1 MAYAATAGGSL
12 PSTTAAPGVLAL
24 QRAMVWLVGAS
35 VAIVFIEPSPY
46 ELATLAASVIFF
58 ATGLRMRLVF
68 MPLLLL
74 LFLVN
79 IGYTIS
85 AVAVFD
91 RPSVPNW
98 IATSWYMAVTVIF
111 FAMVISEDTAARLDM
126 LRRGLVVGALVAA
139 LAGIAGYF
147 NLIPG
152 GRDLLTLYDRARGT
166 FKDPNVFGAFLILP
180 ALFALQSVVSD
191 KFGKSF
197 RSTIV
202 FGIISL
208 AILLAFSRAA
218 WGMLIVTSGFM
229 LALMVLTSRSQSQR
243 SRIIV
248 MALVTVILAAA
259 LVAVL
264 LSFNSIAQLFKQRA
278 SFDQSYDE
286 GRFGRFG
293 RHILG
298 AEMALG
304 LPFGIGPLQFN
315 RFFPEDTHNSYLN
328 AFMSGGWLS
337 GVCYP
342 ALVFVTVM
350 TGFRYVFVRVP
361 WQRTYLAIFSAFLGT
376 VGESFIIDTDHWRH
390 FWMMLGVMW
399 GMFVAAERWKAKRRS
414 SRSWHRCA
422 GVVLGRKPRALHLS
436 TRSRMVGTLRF
447 AHNLRLLLHRERQ
460 PSVIDQT
467 LDQFV
472 LHRRPRRPDSR
483 GNIGRIAQQA
493 DRAFRDHL
501 RGRAI
506 AGIAVA
512 LDHRA
517 ALTAIGGDRHEQ
529 QIVDAVLAFLLRRS
543 LARLRPPEP
552 IFSVLAWR

>member
-1 MAYAATAGGSL
+1 MAYAATSGGSL
-12 PSTTAAPGVLAL
+12 LSMTAAPGVLAL

-46 ELATLAASVIFF
+46 ELATLAASLVFF
-58 ATGLRMRLVF
+58 VTGVRMRLVF
-68 MPLLLL
+68 VPLLLL
-74 LFLVN
+74 LFLLNV
-79 IGYTIS
+79 GYTAS
-85 AVAVFD
+85 AVDVID
-91 RPSVPNW
+91 RAGVANW
-98 IATSWYMAVTVIF
+98 IATSWYMAITVIF
-111 FAMVISEDTAARLDM
+111 FAMVLSEDTSARLDM
-126 LRRGLVVGALVAA
+126 LRRGLVVGAMIAA
-139 LAGIAGYF
+139 IAGIAGYF
-147 NLIPG
+147 NLVPG

-166 FKDPNVFGAFLILP
+166 FKDPNVFGAFLVLP

-197 RSTIV
+197 RNTIV
-202 FGIISL
+202 FGIMSL

-248 MALVTVILAAA
+248 MALVAVVLAAA

-264 LSFNSIAQLFKQRA
+264 LSLDSIAEMFKQRA

-315 RFFPEDTHNSYLN
+315 RYFPEDTHNSYLN

-342 ALVFVTVM
+342 ALVFVTVL
-350 TGFRYVFVRVP
+350 TGFRYVFVRMP

-390 FWMMLGVMW
+390 FWMMLGAMW
-399 GMFVAAERWKAKRRS
+399 GMFVAAERWKAD
-414 SRSWHRCA
+414 A
-422 GVVLGRKPRALHLS
+422 DPALRAC
-436 TRSRMVGTLRF
+436 
-447 AHNLRLLLHRERQ
+447 
-460 PSVIDQT
+460 
-467 LDQFV
+467 
-472 LHRRPRRPDSR
+472 
-483 GNIGRIAQQA
+483 
-493 DRAFRDHL
+493 
-501 RGRAI
+501 
-506 AGIAVA
+506 
-512 LDHRA
+512 
-517 ALTAIGGDRHEQ
+517 
-529 QIVDAVLAFLLRRS
+529 
-543 LARLRPPEP
+543 
-552 IFSVLAWR
+552 